1 MRLKRIPNIV
11 LIVYWFILLTLS
23 GCSIQKS
30 DSKNDWIL
38 CYKRQVLIACLKAHN
53 ENLSKNDISES
64 INFDVIGNTFY
75 LQQADSL
82 GKRTY
87 SLIKS
92 SLILDYNQKK
102 PVANECLT
110 YYESATLNS
119 NAKAAYKKFKKET
132 KNSTEDY
139 NQ

>member
-1 MRLKRIPNIV
+1 M
-11 LIVYWFILLTLS
+11 
-23 GCSIQKS
+23 
-30 DSKNDWIL
+30 
-38 CYKRQVLIACLKAHN
+38 LIACLKAHN

-102 PVANECLT
+102 PVANECLL
-110 YYESATLNS
+110 YYESASLDS
-119 NAKAAYKKFKKET
+119 NAKAAYKNYIKKT